1 MHLLLSQVRSLQC
14 GQESTSGLDYFKWKL
29 FKCTIYYP
37 PACNINPISYLIEMS
52 VLYHMSAIE
61 SYQQGWAPVLLWI
74 SESGL
79 ATSASNTNQR
89 SHPNATKRWGV
100 ATVTQCHTEKHSEAV
115 MSRHVLSHERFGGLI
130 PHAHPLLPLSWACI
144 PLSSLLAQDNYQPAL
159 LPKRV
164 IGGKRFPVRLQ
175 QPGSEG
181 GTPMIGHADP

>member
-1 MHLLLSQVRSLQC
+1 MYNLLS
-14 GQESTSGLDYFKWKL
+14 
-29 FKCTIYYP
+29 
-37 PACNINPISYLIEMS
+37 ACMQHKSNIIFNRNECAVSHVTL
-52 VLYHMSAIE
+52 LHHMSAIE

-74 SESGL
+74 SESVL